1 MSRHGALRARD
12 LLVSSPGDRYI
23 FQALLRQLTDF
34 KRALSALS
42 EIPESL
48 LRAEL
53 LRRDGTQPRDAADTP
68 SCGSRERG
76 AYNTPLHIM
85 ALFLILGLSTFGTRR
100 FPHIPDSRTP
110 C

>member
-1 MSRHGALRARD
+1 MADCRRGISRLAALD
-12 LLVSSPGDRYI
+12 TDTFLKPP
-23 FQALLRQLTDF
+23 LRQPTDF
-34 KRALSALS
+34 KRALSVIS

-53 LRRDGTQPRDAADTP
+53 LRRAGTQSTDSADAP

-76 AYNTPLHIM
+76 AYNTPLHVM

-100 FPHIPDSRTP
+100 FPCLLDTSTD